1 MFIGA
6 RAVAGVGGS
15 GILTGSMTLIAMAVP
30 IAKRSLVNAVLMG
43 MFATFQAVGPVIGG
57 ALTSSATWRWCFY
70 MCAQNTS
77 STLSF
82 IAISLD

>member
-15 GILTGSMTLIAMAVP
+15 GILTGGMTLIAMSVP

-70 MCAQNTS
+70 MCARVVS
-77 STLSF
+77 SVFFFLYCL
-82 IAISLD
+82 A